1 MDVLENV
8 EGISSIH
15 GYEEVSGLTDSYRDY
30 IQEVLPTQDQELIV
44 SRIDELFS
52 TQPPHAIDANP
63 EVAELLGDSVEYFDS
78 KYLEAPN
85 DIEQAEIISDSMTS
99 ISGVDYQTWSSLSL
113 EDKASVLQEIEC
125 VAAAIEHRP
134 ACRVE
139 FKPIQQEY
147 GHYNC
152 RCSPEMTREQIVESL
167 KGERVITISSEY
179 LDNSFESYKEAL
191 NTVIHEGRHVYQE
204 YNLYEREVHPSEGE
218 LRNWRMNEFYYKY
231 QPGDD
236 TWVGMKLYDMQ
247 PLETDA
253 NKFSIDVISKFLQK
267 I

>member
-1 MDVLENV
+1 MNDLENI
-8 EGISSIH
+8 EGLSLTTD
-15 GYEEVSGLTDSYRDY
+15 YEAVSGLSDSYRDY

-44 SRIDELFS
+44 ARIDELS
-52 TQPPHAIDANP
+52 GSYPPQAIDSNP
-63 EVAELLGDSVEYFDS
+63 KMVELLGDSIESLKS

-85 DIEQAEIISDSMTS
+85 DLEQAEMISDSMTS
-99 ISGVDYQTWSSLSL
+99 ISGVDYQTWSLLSL
-113 EDKASVLQEIEC
+113 EEKASVLQEIEC
-125 VAAAIEHRP
+125 AAAEIEHRP
-134 ACRVE
+134 ACHVE
-139 FKPIQQEY
+139 LKPIQEEY

-152 RCSPEMTREQIVESL
+152 RCLPEMDREQIVESL

-179 LDNSFESYKEAL
+179 LDDSFESYKEAL

-253 NKFSIDVISKFLQK
+253 NKFAIDVISKFLQK